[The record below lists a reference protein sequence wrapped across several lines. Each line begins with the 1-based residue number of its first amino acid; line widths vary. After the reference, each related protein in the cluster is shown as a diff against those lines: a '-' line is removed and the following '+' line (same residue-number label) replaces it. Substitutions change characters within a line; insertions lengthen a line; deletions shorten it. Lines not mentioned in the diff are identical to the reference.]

1 MEAFIIYLVKASGLL
16 ALFLLAYY
24 ALLRNVTFF
33 TSNRFFLLSG
43 LLTAAMLPLL
53 VYTKTVWVT
62 SEPIV
67 TTQQIDINSLPSAK
81 NIYLNAPEPEF
92 IFNWYYVAIAVYIAG
107 LIFFSCS
114 FLVNL
119 YNVFKVLSN
128 KTVVNED
135 GFKLIDSSAIKSP
148 FSFFNYIV
156 YNSKALSSE
165 DLTSIICHEKVH
177 SRQMHSVDIV
187 MAQLACIAFWFNPL
201 IWLYKKAISQNL
213 EFIADAEATQQVADK
228 KAYQKTLLKITV
240 QAEHIAITN
249 HFYQSLI
256 KKRIVMLNK
265 KQSKK
270 RNAVLYT
277 LVLPMLCA
285 FVTLFQVEVIAQEKA
300 SAKTPEVVKNSGDGI
315 TRIVLDINKDAKD
328 SELTN
333 DALIFKQEFEADVT
347 FSNVKRNGKGEITAI
362 KVTVKD
368 KDNKKAYPVYEANN
382 DGNNNPI
389 EPFTID
395 IERDNATGKN
405 TVGFNKTSSSN
416 AKVIAPTIK
425 TVVAAAGTP
434 YNNDSISSTKITVNH
449 FKTNQK
455 DGLII
460 INGVKQKRGS
470 TIEIPF
476 GDEIDNM
483 VVVKDKAALESYG
496 DEAKDGV
503 ILITTKRKTINISSS
518 NNESSTN
525 KASSAVSLIEEKTI
539 NKPYIVT
546 RSETYK
552 TSAPEDLVNNLIEN
566 HSIDY
571 KKAYILINGKEATAE
586 ELAKL
591 NPKKIETIVQLQATP
606 QTITKFGAKAN
617 DGAIIIETKSYK
629 RPGNFK
635 VDNNARFEANDTGN
649 TGFLIHKKSQ
659 KHDLKFYT
667 KTLKDMGIKL
677 TYSDLKRNE
686 QGEITSIKVELVD
699 SKTGATSSGS
709 YSNTNGKGIPDVYVG
724 RKNGELAVY
733 GQPNN

>member
-1 MEAFIIYLVKASGLL
+1 MEAIVIYLVKASGLI
-16 ALFLLAYY
+16 ALFSLAYY
-24 ALLRNVTFF
+24 ALLCNVTFF

-43 LLTAAMLPLL
+43 LFTAALLPFL

-62 SEPIV
+62 PEPIV
-67 TTQQIDINSLPSAK
+67 AIQQVDINSLTSAK
-81 NIYLNAPEPEF
+81 DIYLNTPQPEF
-92 IFNWYYVAIAVYIAG
+92 IFDWYYVAIGVYIVG
-107 LIFFSCS
+107 LIFFACS

-119 YNVFKVLSN
+119 YNVFKILRN
-128 KTVVNED
+128 KTVINED
-135 GFKLIDSSAIKSP
+135 GFKLIDSSTIKSP

-156 YNSKALSSE
+156 YNSEALSSE
-165 DLTSIICHEKVH
+165 DLNAIICHEKVH

-187 MAQLACIAFWFNPL
+187 FAQLACIAFWFNPM

-213 EFIADAEATQQVADK
+213 EFIADAEATKQVTDK

-240 QAEHIAITN
+240 RAEHIAITN

-265 KQSKK
+265 KHSKK
-270 RNAVLYT
+270 RNAVLYA
-277 LVLPMLCA
+277 LVLPVLIA
-285 FVTLFQVEVIAQEKA
+285 FVVLFQVEVIAQEKT
-300 SAKTPEVVKNSGDGI
+300 SAKITEIVKNPGDGI
-315 TRIVLDINKDAKD
+315 TRIVLDVNKDAKD
-328 SELTN
+328 NELTN
-333 DALIFKQEFEADVT
+333 DALIFKQEFKADVT
-347 FSNVKRNGKGEITAI
+347 FSNVRRNSKGEITAI
-362 KVTVKD
+362 KVMVKD
-368 KDNKKAYPVYEANN
+368 KDNQKAYPVYEANN

-395 IERDNATGKN
+395 IERDSTTGKN
-405 TVGFNKTSSSN
+405 VVRFNKKSSSN
-416 AKVIAPTIK
+416 AKFTAIATK
-425 TVVAAAGTP
+425 TDGAIEGRS
-434 YNNDSISSTKITVNH
+434 YNNDSVSTTKVTVNH

-460 INGVKQKRGS
+460 INGIKQKRGS

-476 GDEIDNM
+476 GDEIDNI
-483 VVVKDKAALESYG
+483 VVVKDKAILESYG
-496 DEAKDGV
+496 ADAKDGV
-503 ILITTKRKTINISSS
+503 LLVTTKKKTVSSS
-518 NNESSTN
+518 EDESNPNKTPTN
-525 KASSAVSLIEEKTI
+525 EEKQN
-539 NKPYIVT
+539 NKPYTVT
-546 RSETYK
+546 RSYTYK
-552 TSAPEDLVNNLIEN
+552 SSGQEDLVNNLIEN

-571 KKAYILINGKEATAE
+571 KKAYILINGKEATPE

-606 QTITKFGAKAN
+606 QTITKFGARAN
-617 DGAIIIETKSYK
+617 NGAIIIETKSYK
-629 RPGNFK
+629 RPINFK
-635 VDNNARFEANDTGN
+635 VDNNTRFEANDSGN
-649 TGFLIHKKSQ
+649 TGFLIHRKSQ

-699 SKTGATSSGS
+699 SKTSAKSSS
-709 YSNTNGKGIPDVYVG
+709 SFSTTNGKGIPDVYVG